1 MDHRSQPG
9 FSLYEL
15 LITLLVIG
23 MILAL
28 GVPNLQQFTR
38 NSRITATA
46 NDLHTSFL
54 LARSEATRIAPSP
67 VPPDNAS
74 VTICSSVNPM
84 DTNPSCGG
92 TFSDGWIVFVDVD
105 GDIVRDAG
113 EAVLRRYPAVEDTVN
128 ISTNGGANYFS
139 FARSGLGRGNVAGAG
154 PALTSA
160 AVCDDRGNGSGPGN
174 DSTARAVVAT
184 QIGRATVLRDLTQV
198 QQQIT
203 NNSLSCP

>member
-1 MDHRSQPG
+1 MDKRSQAG

-15 LITLLVIG
+15 LMTLLVIG
-23 MILAL
+23 VILAL

-46 NDLHTSFL
+46 NDLHSSFL
-54 LARSEATRIAPSP
+54 LARSEATRIEPSP
-67 VPPDNAS
+67 APPDNAS
-74 VTICSSVNPM
+74 VTICSSLNSMDANP
-84 DTNPSCGG
+84 DCGG
-92 TFSDGWIVFVDVD
+92 AFGDGWIVFEDVD

-113 EAVLRRYPAVEDTVN
+113 EAVLRRYPPVDGTVS

-139 FARSGLGRGNVAGAG
+139 FARTGLGRGNIAGAG

-160 AVCDDRGNGSGPGN
+160 AVCDDRGNGDGPGN

-184 QIGRATVLRDLTQV
+184 LIGRATVIRDQTQV
-198 QQQIT
+198 QQQLT

>member
-1 MDHRSQPG
+1 MDKRTQQG
-9 FSLYEL
+9 FTLYEL

-23 MILAL
+23 VILAL

-46 NDLHTSFL
+46 NDLHSSFL
-54 LARSEATRIAPSP
+54 LARSEATRIDPSP

-74 VTICSSVNPM
+74 VTICSSLNPL
-84 DTNPSCGG
+84 DANPNCGG
-92 TFSDGWIVFVDVD
+92 TFASGWIVFVDVD

-113 EAVLRRYPAVEDTVN
+113 EVVLRSYPPIDATVS

-139 FARSGLGRGNVAGAG
+139 FARTGLGRGNVGGAG

-160 AVCDDRGNGSGPGN
+160 AVCDDRGNGNGPGN

-184 QIGRATVLRDLTQV
+184 LIGRATVIRDQTQV
-198 QQQIT
+198 GQQIA
-203 NNSLSCP
+203 NNALSCP

>member
-1 MDHRSQPG
+1 MDKRSQPG

-15 LITLLVIG
+15 LMTLLVIG
-23 MILAL
+23 VILAL

-46 NDLHTSFL
+46 NDLHSSFV

-67 VPPDNAS
+67 APPDNAS
-74 VTICSSVNPM
+74 VTICSSLNPT
-84 DTNPSCGG
+84 DANPDCGG
-92 TFSDGWIVFVDVD
+92 TFADGWIVFVDID

-113 EAVLRRYPAVEDTVN
+113 DVVLRSHPPVDATVN
-128 ISTNGGANYFS
+128 ISTNNGANYFS
-139 FARSGLGRGNVAGAG
+139 FARTGLGRGNIAGAG

-160 AVCDDRGNGSGPGN
+160 AVCDDRGNGDGPGT

-184 QIGRATVLRDLTQV
+184 QIGRATVIRDQTQV

-203 NNSLSCP
+203 NNALNCP